1 MRRNYLIK
9 ILFIFLLIPNI
20 SLSNDLRSGKEV
32 AETICAACH
41 GVDGRAVSGGNS
53 ALVPNIFAQNK
64 DYLVVKLKEYK
75 SGKLN
80 HPQMSLIAQMLTEDQ
95 ILNVS
100 EWYSKISAKI
110 KLPE

>member
-1 MRRNYLIK
+1 MKRFFLIK
-9 ILFIFLLIPNI
+9 FFVIFFSLPNI
-20 SLSNDLRSGKEV
+20 SLSNDLGLGKEV

-41 GVDGRAVSGGNS
+41 GIDGRAASGGNS

-64 DYLVVKLKEYK
+64 DYLVVKLKDYK
-75 SGKLN
+75 SGKIN
-80 HPQMSLIAQMLTEDQ
+80 HPQMTLIAQMLTEDQ

-100 EWYSKISAKI
+100 EWYSKILVEL

>member
-1 MRRNYLIK
+1 MKKNFLIK
-9 ILFIFLLIPNI
+9 VLFIFLLFPNF
-20 SLSNDLRSGKEV
+20 SMSNDLTLGKEV

-75 SGKLN
+75 SGKEKLYGFFVGEIMKASSGKAN
-80 HPQMSLIAQMLTEDQ
+80 PKLVND
-95 ILNVS
+95 ILK
-100 EWYSKISAKI
+100 E
-110 KLPE
+110 KLKK

>member
-1 MRRNYLIK
+1 MKRFFLIK
-9 ILFIFLLIPNI
+9 FFVIFFSLPNI
-20 SLSNDLRSGKEV
+20 SLSNDLGLGKEV

-41 GVDGRAVSGGNS
+41 GIDGRAASGGNS

-64 DYLVVKLKEYK
+64 DYLVVKLKDYK
-75 SGKLN
+75 SGKIN
-80 HPQMSLIAQMLTEDQ
+80 HPQMSLIAQMLTNDQ

-100 EWYSKISAKI
+100 EWYSKISVQL

>member
-1 MRRNYLIK
+1 MKKNFSIK
-9 ILFIFLLIPNI
+9 FFIIFLLFPNI
-20 SLSNDLRSGKEV
+20 SLSNDLGLGKEV

-41 GVDGRAVSGGNS
+41 GIDGRAASGGNS

-64 DYLVVKLKEYK
+64 DYLVVKLKDYK
-75 SGKLN
+75 SGKIN

-100 EWYSKISAKI
+100 EWYSKISVQL